1 MVRRGELND
10 AKRISEVVEKYW
22 KGVIEWA
29 VGENIDLAPAF
40 ASLFTLELQNRS
52 ECLTTDTLG
61 PLSRLP
67 QANRLSTIIFS
78 LPRLSRYAPIRAQAP
93 HDAISTLESRH
104 ADPISAKA
112 EK

>member
-40 ASLFTLELQNRS
+40 ASLFTLELQEQERVFDNRY
-52 ECLTTDTLG
+52 LG
-61 PLSRLP
+61 PSFTTTTSKP
-67 QANRLSTIIFS
+67 S
-78 LPRLSRYAPIRAQAP
+78 
-93 HDAISTLESRH
+93 
-104 ADPISAKA
+104 
-112 EK
+112 